1 MVPREVYTLGAVQ
14 FDTRPLVKLQGELLA
29 KREAKQK
36 AEEEAI
42 DKYVLGYAGKLTPT
56 GVRTNDLSGF
66 ETRRKAWVDFALQNK
81 SKIKTDPLVRAESD
95 RLYNN
100 ALTYIQASKN
110 EEEKGK
116 PAKTM
121 LFDPSKR
128 SGLNTEALMSDI
140 SLHDLPL
147 DDPNRKSIDY
157 NAAWYRSPS
166 FDFNKEFT
174 EASKGQPKSFLRV
187 VPNSQN
193 KTLGTVATE
202 EGWTPKSINA
212 IADNFVRSVRDNPD
226 KYEYYVRR
234 AKKYTPAELA
244 DLNKELVDTG
254 IIADDD
260 NPLGVAYA
268 EALRQA
274 KSAIDVIQKP
284 DTELAQQR
292 GLKRAYASKSASS
305 QTGQVDLTPYRDE
318 GDSKDVSEIFQ
329 GVKVTGLP
337 RGESM
342 IAKKILY
349 NKGRNEVTV
358 TEWVGRDIEGNPTG
372 EQKRTI
378 PFNVFLQNIKTLNP
392 QADFKYI
399 ETLPTA
405 KLNAPAKEKEPAY
418 SIKGKTY
425 SQSQLLKMYTQD
437 QINQALKA
445 GTVKIKQ

>member
-56 GVRTNDLSGF
+56 GVRTNDLAGF
-66 ETRRKAWVDFALQNK
+66 ETRRKSWVDFALQNK

-100 ALTYIQASKN
+100 ALAYIQASKN

-157 NAAWYRSPS
+157 NAAWYKSPS

-187 VPNSQN
+187 VPESQN
-193 KTLGTVATE
+193 KTLGTVLTE

-244 DLNKELVDTG
+244 DLNKELVGTG

-274 KSAIDVIQKP
+274 KSTP
-284 DTELAQQR
+284 R
-292 GLKRAYASKSASS
+292 GL
-305 QTGQVDLTPYRDE
+305 
-318 GDSKDVSEIFQ
+318 
-329 GVKVTGLP
+329 
-337 RGESM
+337 
-342 IAKKILY
+342 
-349 NKGRNEVTV
+349 
-358 TEWVGRDIEGNPTG
+358 
-372 EQKRTI
+372 
-378 PFNVFLQNIKTLNP
+378 
-392 QADFKYI
+392 
-399 ETLPTA
+399 
-405 KLNAPAKEKEPAY
+405 
-418 SIKGKTY
+418 
-425 SQSQLLKMYTQD
+425 
-437 QINQALKA
+437 
-445 GTVKIKQ
+445 